1 MQRSILLTLRLIV
14 VLLLFFVI
22 TAVSFEGCADT
33 GVRSHSFTDQT
44 TGVGDILANA
54 ASENTQPAYT
64 QESTTITTSGVS
76 SNNTGDIEIDLTT
89 MSANMVYT
97 QVFCMV
103 MEPDEYIGTTVKM
116 AGTFVHFYDEEK
128 DKHYFACIIQ
138 DATQCCAQG
147 IEFELGDEYVYP
159 DDFPEDGS
167 EICVTGVF
175 DKYSEGDN
183 NYLTL
188 RNAVLLDLPS
198 K

>member
-147 IEFELGDEYVYP
+147 IEFEPGDEYVYP
-159 DDFPEDGS
+159 YDFPEDGS

>member
-1 MQRSILLTLRLIV
+1 MQRSTLLTLRLIV

-44 TGVGDILANA
+44 TSVGDILTNA

-89 MSANMVYT
+89 MSANMVYS

-147 IEFELGDEYVYP
+147 IEFEPGDEYVYP

-183 NYLTL
+183 NYLNL